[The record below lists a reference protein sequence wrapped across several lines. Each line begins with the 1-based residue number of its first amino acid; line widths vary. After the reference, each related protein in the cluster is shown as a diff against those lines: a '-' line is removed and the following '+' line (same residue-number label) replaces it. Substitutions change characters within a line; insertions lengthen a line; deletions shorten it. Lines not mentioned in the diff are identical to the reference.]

1 MCVCVC
7 VCVLIFIFGCAGS
20 HCSRCSE
27 QGYSLVVMHGL
38 LLVVASVA
46 VEHGL

>member
-1 MCVCVC
+1 MC

-27 QGYSLVVMHGL
+27 QGYSLVAMHGL
-38 LLVVASVA
+38 LLVVASAV
-46 VEHGL
+46 VEHRL